1 MAILQKVNGFILKK
15 NLTRD
20 NDQSMVVFTKEL
32 GKILVY
38 GKGAQKITSRRLSSL
53 DSLNYVQMVIREFNQ
68 NYFLGQVSLK
78 SSLQSVKSDYKKKK
92 HLLLIVEILDKLT
105 SFNQE
110 DRLLFNY
117 LAQFLIN
124 EAKREASDE
133 DFFEQTLGLLRVMG
147 YTLPPLSLRSWSSLE
162 KYIETLSQKTL
173 LSREL

>member
-1 MAILQKVNGFILKK
+1 MWEKVTGIILKK
-15 NLTRD
+15 NRTRD

-38 GKGAQKITSRRLSSL
+38 GKGAQKITSKRLGAL
-53 DSLNYVQMVIREFNQ
+53 DTLNYVEMVVREFNQ
-68 NYFLGQVSLK
+68 NFSLKEVYLK
-78 SSLQSVKSDYKKKK
+78 SSLLSLKLDYKKKK
-92 HLLLIVEILDKLT
+92 HFLLIVEILDKLT

-110 DRLLFNY
+110 DRHLFNY

-124 EAKREASDE
+124 EAKNEASDE
-133 DFFEQTLGLLRVMG
+133 DFFEKTLELLKVMG
-147 YTLPPLSLRSWSSLE
+147 YSLPPLSLRAWPSLE